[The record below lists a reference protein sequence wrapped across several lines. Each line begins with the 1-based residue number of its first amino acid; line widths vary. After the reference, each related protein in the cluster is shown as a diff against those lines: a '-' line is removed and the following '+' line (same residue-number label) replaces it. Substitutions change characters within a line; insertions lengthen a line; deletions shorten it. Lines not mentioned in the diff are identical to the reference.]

1 MKVQIFRF
9 FTAQVKIHQISH
21 VTFQTRSEFFF
32 KVWSTRQCHERQLFC
47 TFLAETLNA
56 IEKSSTSKWKF
67 SDLSLVEL
75 KFTKFLMSFLKP
87 RDSFSSNFT
96 SLSRVMRHKSSALF
110 HLKLYVLSTKL
121 TDQVQIFRPSTT
133 HININQILCHFS
145 YPESVFA

>member
-9 FTAQVKIHQISH
+9 FTARVKIYQISH
-21 VTFQTRSEFFF
+21 VTFLTRSEFFF

-67 SDLSLVEL
+67 SDLSLLEL

-87 RDSFSSNFT
+87 RIINFT

-110 HLKLYVLSTKL
+110 RLKLYMLSTKL
-121 TDQVQIFRPSTT
+121 TDQVQIFRSSTT
-133 HININQILCHFS
+133 HMNINQTLCHFS